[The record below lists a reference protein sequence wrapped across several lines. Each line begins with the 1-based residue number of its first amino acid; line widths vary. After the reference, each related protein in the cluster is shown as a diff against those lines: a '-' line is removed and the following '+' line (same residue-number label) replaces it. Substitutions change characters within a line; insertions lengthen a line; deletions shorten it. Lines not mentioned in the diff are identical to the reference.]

1 VLAACAT
8 PPPAPIQPASS
19 MARLPG
25 WDAEDHVA
33 ALAAVRY
40 ACAAAP
46 AVSRS
51 RSCAEASTGGHLG
64 EDAARRF
71 LEGHFR
77 AEAIDGEGLL
87 TGYFSPSYP
96 ARSQPQGDFTA
107 PMRPAP
113 IDPGAAADRG
123 AIERTP
129 PADALAWMR
138 PEDLFFLQIQGSGV
152 LTFAD
157 GSRRRAVFAASNG
170 QPFVAIA
177 KSMVT
182 QDLIAPREASA
193 AGVHD
198 WLAAHR
204 GAEADAVMD
213 QDPRYIFFRLVADD
227 GGEPQGASGAVLVP
241 GRSLAIDPVSHPY
254 FELLWVDAQ
263 SGTLNGAKPA
273 YQRLAVALD
282 RGGAITGPVR
292 ADLYVG
298 SGPVAGEEAARIR
311 HTLRLYR
318 IDPAAP

>member
-1 VLAACAT
+1 
-8 PPPAPIQPASS
+8 

-46 AVSRS
+46 SVSRS
-51 RSCAEASTGGHLG
+51 LGCAEMSASGRLG
-64 EDAARRF
+64 EDAARRL
-71 LEGHFR
+71 LESHFR
-77 AEAIDGEGLL
+77 AEPIDGEGLL

-107 PMRPAP
+107 PLRPA
-113 IDPGAAADRG
+113 GAAMERA

-129 PADALAWMR
+129 APDALAWLR
-138 PEDLFFLQIQGSGV
+138 PEDLFFLQIQGSGL
-152 LTFAD
+152 LTFGD
-157 GSRRRAVFAASNG
+157 GSRRRAVFAAANG

-177 KSMVT
+177 QLMVARG
-182 QDLIAPREASA
+182 LIAPREASA
-193 AGVHD
+193 GAIHD

-204 GAEADAVMD
+204 GAEAAAVMD
-213 QDPRYIFFRLVADD
+213 QDPRYIFFRLVNDD
-227 GGEPQGASGAVLVP
+227 GAEPQGASGAALIP
-241 GRSLAIDPVSHPY
+241 GRSVAIDPASHPY
-254 FELLWVDAQ
+254 FALLWIDAHD
-263 SGTLNGAKPA
+263 GALNGARPA

-292 ADLYVG
+292 ADLYLG
-298 SGPVAGEEAARIR
+298 SGPVAGEEAAHIR

-318 IDPAAP
+318 IVPIKR